1 MKTLLIILFA
11 FSSISTKA
19 DEANSYSTK
28 RVNCTRFEYKEKYI
42 PGNKENPG
50 YVVSDVKKIIIPCD
64 STISPSKTIKTK
76 NFKQKN
82 CAGKKTVGS
91 LIGGGIA
98 AALSAT
104 DAYGW
109 SIPIG
114 LVLGR
119 GIANSDC

>member
-1 MKTLLIILFA
+1 MKTFLIILFT
-11 FSSISTKA
+11 FSSFPVKA
-19 DEANSYSTK
+19 NDPNSYSTE

-42 PGNKENPG
+42 PGTKENPG

-64 STISPSKTIKTK
+64 SSISPSKTVETK

>member
-1 MKTLLIILFA
+1 MKTFLIILFT
-11 FSSISTKA
+11 FSSFPVKA
-19 DEANSYSTK
+19 NDPNSYSTE

-64 STISPSKTIKTK
+64 TNIYPTKTQKTK

-82 CAGKKTVGS
+82 CAGKKTLGS
-91 LIGGGIA
+91 LIGGGVA

-104 DAYGW
+104 SAYGW